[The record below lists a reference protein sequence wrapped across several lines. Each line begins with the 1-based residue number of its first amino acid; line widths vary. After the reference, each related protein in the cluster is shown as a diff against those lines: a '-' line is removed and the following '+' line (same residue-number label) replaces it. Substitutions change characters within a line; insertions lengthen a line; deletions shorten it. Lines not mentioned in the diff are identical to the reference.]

1 MVLQQIHILEEMS
14 LASLSQKEQFLV
26 GLLFFSPIDIL
37 VWNGRNSCKYFLDSI
52 MAASISNNGGI
63 TNDKVGKMCCISWT

>member
-1 MVLQQIHILEEMS
+1 MVLQQIHILEAMS

-37 VWNGRNSCKYFLDSI
+37 VWNIKDPVAAGRVSAGFYLVFSI
-52 MAASISNNGGI
+52 E
-63 TNDKVGKMCCISWT
+63 VC

>member
-37 VWNGRNSCKYFLDSI
+37 AWNIKILWQPGVFPQDFYMEFYIEVC
-52 MAASISNNGGI
+52 
-63 TNDKVGKMCCISWT
+63 

>member
-26 GLLFFSPIDIL
+26 GLLFFSLVGIL
-37 VWNGRNSCKYFLDSI
+37 VWNE
-52 MAASISNNGGI
+52 IS
-63 TNDKVGKMCCISWT
+63 VR

>member
-37 VWNGRNSCKYFLDSI
+37 IWNAKDPVAAGSASTGFLY
-52 MAASISNNGGI
+52 GI
-63 TNDKVGKMCCISWT
+63 LYRSLLI

>member
-37 VWNGRNSCKYFLDSI
+37 ALNIKNPVAAGSVSTGFLY
-52 MAASISNNGGI
+52 GI
-63 TNDKVGKMCCISWT
+63 LYRSLLI